1 MTDRLN
7 DIFDVDPELV
17 TPVASNTSL
26 IDAKSASIDAKS
38 ASNTSLVVTGEI
50 VTTDTEKLDADFEAA
65 RTNISQMT
73 KDVTEAAKS
82 AILLAQS
89 GDSPRA
95 YEVVATMLTAIVN
108 ANKELVQLHATKQ
121 KAKPQT
127 TDESQTH
134 GNITIDKAVFIGR
147 SSDLL
152 RELKKIQK
160 GEDTK

>member
-7 DIFDVDPELV
+7 EIFDVDPELV

-26 IDAKSASIDAKS
+26 IDAKSAS
-38 ASNTSLVVTGEI
+38 NTSLVVTGEV
-50 VTTDTEKLDADFEAA
+50 VTTDTEKLEADFDAA
-65 RTNISQMT
+65 RANITQMT

-108 ANKELVQLHATKQ
+108 ANKELVNLH
-121 KAKPQT
+121 KAKKDAAPAPKA
-127 TDESQTH
+127 DAPE
-134 GNITIDKAVFIGR
+134 GGGVNIEKAVFVGR
-147 SSDLL
+147 AADLL
-152 RELKKIQK
+152 RELRSIQK
-160 GEDTK
+160 SK

>member
-26 IDAKSASIDAKS
+26 IDAKSAS
-38 ASNTSLVVTGEI
+38 NTSLVVTGEV
-50 VTTDTEKLDADFEAA
+50 VTTDTEKLEADFDAA
-65 RTNISQMT
+65 RANITQMT

-95 YEVVATMLTAIVN
+95 YEVVANMLTAIVN
-108 ANKELVQLHATKQ
+108 ANKELVNLH
-121 KAKPQT
+121 KAKKDAAPAPKA
-127 TDESQTH
+127 DAPE
-134 GNITIDKAVFIGR
+134 GGGVNIEKAVFVGR
-147 SSDLL
+147 AADLL
-152 RELKKIQK
+152 RELRSIQK
-160 GEDTK
+160 SK